1 MTEEKILQ
9 GLPKIIENAQALLS
23 DADFLFDN
31 QRFERAY
38 SIYQLSIE
46 EIAKAFHLIN
56 VIIFD
61 DLLLADVQNSIR
73 KVFKDHKFKSR
84 KSVGMQYLL
93 ISYFKDI
100 NLDTYERLVHENF
113 KEYESIE
120 ISNEKKNHGFYASL
134 INNLIAQ
141 PSELIKIDEVKRIR
155 TIASL
160 RVKYFADLITAE
172 IQVFEKIKTKMS
184 NLDFAS
190 EVKRLSSEHINEL
203 EEIRKKHQT
212 K

>member
-120 ISNEKKNHGFYASL
+120 ISNEKKIMDFMHLLL
-134 INNLIAQ
+134 II
-141 PSELIKIDEVKRIR
+141 
-155 TIASL
+155 
-160 RVKYFADLITAE
+160 
-172 IQVFEKIKTKMS
+172 
-184 NLDFAS
+184 
-190 EVKRLSSEHINEL
+190 
-203 EEIRKKHQT
+203 
-212 K
+212 